1 MRAGAKRALLT
12 GILHNLWLPGALVAG
27 KETPRYG
34 TTIWLGAE
42 RLSLYS
48 DTLRIGEY
56 ILKRAGHL
64 PVVVPGTSASSAQ
77 VPVVS
82 TCTCTMPWLTSHNK
96 VNI

>member
-48 DTLRIGEY
+48 DTLPPSCCTQNFG
-56 ILKRAGHL
+56 LL
-64 PVVVPGTSASSAQ
+64 STSAGSKY
-77 VPVVS
+77 
-82 TCTCTMPWLTSHNK
+82 LYLY
-96 VNI
+96 